1 MESFNLIWKILDVI
15 VYIVGF
21 AVTAV
26 LIIGSITTFVAWTKG
41 IIKPLW
47 RLGLGLSKR
56 EIYIVGSSENCNS
69 LLELLKNS
77 SLFKTKNI
85 RKITNK
91 NDIRDIENANLVLVQ
106 LNESPVDIEDL
117 LKFKKP
123 ETAVVIYAK
132 PQEIKNWEVL
142 DEHRNISVSNLR
154 GRLLTDLLNALMTT
168 AYDKR

>member
-1 MESFNLIWKILDVI
+1 MENFNLIWKILEGIVYLVGFVMTVI
-15 VYIVGF
+15 VIVGS
-21 AVTAV
+21 V
-26 LIIGSITTFVAWTKG
+26 TTFVAWSKG

-91 NDIRDIENANLVLVQ
+91 NDVRDIENANLVLIQ
-106 LNESPVDIEDL
+106 LSDSPVSIEDL
-117 LKFKKP
+117 LKYKKP
-123 ETAVVIYAK
+123 ETAVVVYAK
-132 PQEIKNWEVL
+132 PREISNWDVL